1 MPSFS
6 AVWKATVRFSTILSL
21 LRLLKSSAVGSKCA
35 MSAQNARPSRQLV
48 WKLVTFTVEGAH
60 HQHALWGHMGS
71 SGEGESKPSL
81 KPSVLRWHQASSAD
95 VPDLTGIAAASHSC
109 KQVPIAGF

>member
-1 MPSFS
+1 MCGKPWTSRREGMPSLS

-48 WKLVTFTVEGAH
+48 WKLVTCTAH
-60 HQHALWGHMGS
+60 TQHIH
-71 SGEGESKPSL
+71 K
-81 KPSVLRWHQASSAD
+81 
-95 VPDLTGIAAASHSC
+95 
-109 KQVPIAGF
+109 